1 MKTSNFHCTLTLIAK
16 PSGKR
21 LARCGSFGLYCPSD
35 VCLAVILSS
44 PVDSTCCWFC
54 HWGTIDSDILYLCG
68 VSQFLLT
75 AFSLC
80 HYFQF
85 KVEIVGMT
93 TSTGHDFFK
102 LRNALTKSLW
112 WSFTTKHST
121 SWDMHIKLK
130 LDQLVFIALEISNV
144 SWEGILYLSIDLL
157 EVWFFL
163 LCSCKCATFFPFVKK
178 VDMTVI
184 RNRN

>member
-1 MKTSNFHCTLTLIAK
+1 MVFIMHWLWLLNQ
-16 PSGKR
+16 SGKPWS
-21 LARCGSFGLYCPSD
+21 RCGSFGLYQPSD

-44 PVDSTCCWFC
+44 PVNSTCCWFC
-54 HWGTIDSDILYLCG
+54 HWGTIDSDILYLHA

-75 AFSLC
+75 AFSVH

-85 KVEIVGMT
+85 KVDIIGM

-121 SWDMHIKLK
+121 SWDMLIKLK
-130 LDQLVFIALEISNV
+130 LDQLVFIALERSNV
-144 SWEGILYLSIDLL
+144 S
-157 EVWFFL
+157 
-163 LCSCKCATFFPFVKK
+163 
-178 VDMTVI
+178 
-184 RNRN
+184 